1 MDSKK
6 DMFFRDMFFF
16 LATKNTHVETKRQE
30 EKREE
35 KLKTDLTTL
44 LVSLGSTEQD
54 NKTVFT

>member
-1 MDSKK
+1 
-6 DMFFRDMFFF
+6 MFFRDMFFF

-35 KLKTDLTTL
+35 ELKTDLTTL

>member
-1 MDSKK
+1 
-6 DMFFRDMFFF
+6 MFFRDMFFLF
-16 LATKNTHVETKRQE
+16 GDKEHTRGNQKTGRKR
-30 EKREE
+30 REE